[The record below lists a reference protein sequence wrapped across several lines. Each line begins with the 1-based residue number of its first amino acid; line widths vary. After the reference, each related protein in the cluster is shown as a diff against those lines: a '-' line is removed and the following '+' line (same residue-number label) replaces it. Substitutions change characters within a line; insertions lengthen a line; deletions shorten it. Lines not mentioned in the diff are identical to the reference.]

1 MNSCGICAGS
11 RSCGRTPTTDI
22 SRSRNSM
29 GRPWTYS
36 PGCVRDD
43 LWARILPLLNNDD
56 ARAIVIGSRR
66 LKHWPPSLRPPGGPA
81 HNSTQSGAAGSPYW
95 ANQDGIS
102 NGMSGRAIY
111 NYCSPRPGGKTP
123 RDCSQRIW
131 GTVEGVTRALLGA
144 AGWWIRSG
152 RPVLSDWSFMHSLV
166 SVLQDAKEPA

>member
-11 RSCGRTPTTDI
+11 RSCGRTPTTGI

-81 HNSTQSGAAGSPYW
+81 HNSTQSGAAGRR
-95 ANQDGIS
+95 I
-102 NGMSGRAIY
+102 GRTRTVYPTECPAAPSTTIA
-111 NYCSPRPGGKTP
+111 P
-123 RDCSQRIW
+123 RDRGARPL
-131 GTVEGVTRALLGA
+131 GTAHRGYGGRWKVLHGHCWERRAR
-144 AGWWIRSG
+144 WIRSR